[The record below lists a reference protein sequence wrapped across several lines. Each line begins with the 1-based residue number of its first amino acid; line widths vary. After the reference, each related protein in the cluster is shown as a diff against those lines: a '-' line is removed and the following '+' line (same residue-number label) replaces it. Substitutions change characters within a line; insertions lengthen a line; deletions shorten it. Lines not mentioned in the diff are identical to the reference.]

1 MAKAQFHKNQRVYV
15 KPVGTWALIEHVV
28 PHWAKG
34 IDEPIRIHYDV
45 GLGRE
50 FAAEELLSEEPLGDR
65 TPAGKQHW
73 RVVRARNKWQPAED
87 CARHPVPGTYP
98 VVITGEAVTDGHP
111 ARPWA
116 TARFA
121 TLRDE
126 VADALVAWHPEID
139 RDLAYQGAAAILG
152 VMDGIQIQWLLD
164 PDAVDLAETT
174 AFAIEAIVA
183 ATIAGPKRQQ
193 PVPPPSA

>member
-15 KPVGTWALIEHVV
+15 KPVGTWALVEHVV

-34 IDEPIRIHYDV
+34 INEPIRIHYDV

-65 TPAGKQHW
+65 AAAPDNSW

-98 VVITGEAVTDGHP
+98 VVVTGDAEWGGWRVPGAEYDLDPLKVEEQ
-111 ARPWA
+111 ARLIS
-116 TARFA
+116 FA
-121 TLRDE
+121 PQL
-126 VADALVAWHPEID
+126 AAFAGALVDWARKSGEDMPNS
-139 RDLAYQGAAAILG
+139 
-152 VMDGIQIQWLLD
+152 
-164 PDAVDLAETT
+164 LAEL
-174 AFAIEAIVA
+174 AHRAQDILSEV
-183 ATIAGPKRQQ
+183 KR
-193 PVPPPSA
+193 PG

>member
-50 FAAEELLSEEPLGDR
+50 FAAEELQNEEPLGDR
-65 TPAGKQHW
+65 VANDSQSW

-87 CARHPVPGTYP
+87 FARHPVPGTYP
-98 VVITGEAVTDGHP
+98 VVVTGREEWGGWRVPGAEYDLDPAKVEEQARLIASAPALAV
-111 ARPWA
+111 
-116 TARFA
+116 FA
-121 TLRDE
+121 TS
-126 VADALVAWHPEID
+126 LVDWARKSGEDMPN
-139 RDLAYQGAAAILG
+139 A
-152 VMDGIQIQWLLD
+152 
-164 PDAVDLAETT
+164 LAEL
-174 AFAIEAIVA
+174 AHQAQDLLSEV
-183 ATIAGPKRQQ
+183 KRTG
-193 PVPPPSA
+193 

>member
-15 KPVGTWALIEHVV
+15 KPVGTWALIERVV

-50 FAAEELLSEEPLGDR
+50 FAAEELLSEEPNNSNGH
-65 TPAGKQHW
+65 AGNGEHW

-98 VVITGEAVTDGHP
+98 VVITGQTEWGGWRVPGAEYDLDP
-111 ARPWA
+111 AKVEEQ
-116 TARFA
+116 ARLIASAPQLAGFA
-121 TLRDE
+121 N
-126 VADALVAWHPEID
+126 ALVDWARKSGEDMPNE
-139 RDLAYQGAAAILG
+139 
-152 VMDGIQIQWLLD
+152 
-164 PDAVDLAETT
+164 LAELAHRAQDLLT
-174 AFAIEAIVA
+174 EV
-183 ATIAGPKRQQ
+183 KRA
-193 PVPPPSA
+193 S

>member
-34 IDEPIRIHYDV
+34 IEEPIRIHYDV

-50 FAAEELLSEEPLGDR
+50 FAAEELLSEEPLTENAQKNGE
-65 TPAGKQHW
+65 QW

-98 VVITGEAVTDGHP
+98 VVITGDAEWGGWRVPGAEYDLDPGKVEMQ
-111 ARPWA
+111 ARLIASAPLLASFASGLVDWA
-116 TARFA
+116 RKSGE
-121 TLRDE
+121 DMPN
-126 VADALVAWHPEID
+126 ALVE
-139 RDLAYQGAAAILG
+139 LAHSAQDILAHVKGQG
-152 VMDGIQIQWLLD
+152 
-164 PDAVDLAETT
+164 
-174 AFAIEAIVA
+174 
-183 ATIAGPKRQQ
+183 
-193 PVPPPSA
+193 

>member
-34 IDEPIRIHYDV
+34 LDEPIRIHYDV

-50 FAAEELLSEEPLGDR
+50 FAAEELQNEEPVADIGLSNGPR
-65 TPAGKQHW
+65 W

-98 VVITGEAVTDGHP
+98 VVITGEAEWGGWRVPGAEYDLDP
-111 ARPWA
+111 MKVEMQARLIASAPQLVG
-116 TARFA
+116 FA
-121 TLRDE
+121 TG
-126 VADALVAWHPEID
+126 LVDWARKSGEDMPSTLVE
-139 RDLAYQGAAAILG
+139 LAHNAQDILAHVKGQG
-152 VMDGIQIQWLLD
+152 
-164 PDAVDLAETT
+164 
-174 AFAIEAIVA
+174 
-183 ATIAGPKRQQ
+183 
-193 PVPPPSA
+193 

>member
-34 IDEPIRIHYDV
+34 LDEPIRVHYDV

-50 FAAEELLSEEPLGDR
+50 FAAEELQSEEPVMENVPNGPR
-65 TPAGKQHW
+65 W

-98 VVITGEAVTDGHP
+98 VVVTG
-111 ARPWA
+111 
-116 TARFA
+116 
-121 TLRDE
+121 
-126 VADALVAWHPEID
+126 DAEWGGWRLFRRNAEYD
-139 RDLAYQGAAAILG
+139 
-152 VMDGIQIQWLLD
+152 LD
-164 PDAVDLAETT
+164 PQKVEMQARLIASAPQLVSFANGLVEWARKSGEDMPNTLVELAH
-174 AFAIEAIVA
+174 
-183 ATIAGPKRQQ
+183 
-193 PVPPPSA
+193 SAQDILAHVKGQG